1 MPTNAESLALQT
13 YISEVIIATRDGK
26 INWKAVNPT
35 TFVWETGLPQSA
47 RIILQ
52 RVERFVTYPLPR
64 IGTAPQQMGQK
75 KELVHIFQAFDL
87 KSSVLTLD
95 SSVETQF
102 NDLLSALFDLVQT
115 RLSEKTLD
123 FLKSTLPK

>member
-1 MPTNAESLALQT
+1 
-13 YISEVIIATRDGK
+13 
-26 INWKAVNPT
+26 
-35 TFVWETGLPQSA
+35 
-47 RIILQ
+47 
-52 RVERFVTYPLPR
+52 
-64 IGTAPQQMGQK
+64 MGQK